1 MSFLS
6 DNYGPNGLLVFIVPS
21 EQIDVNYFKTISANL
36 NRTFKF
42 TFGNVIDRILSDE
55 FENSNLNNYFNN
67 PLNEPDIKK
76 LRVQFDD
83 FFGQINQRLF
93 ISSLF
98 NLYNTIH
105 NKTFNV
111 NLINNQQQQQHL
123 SKLSNLDRFNFLI
136 EMRDKFI
143 NSIPYLDLPYNIKCD
158 LDSAMI
164 DVEAQE
170 FIDLEN
176 NYYKNRRQFNIIG
189 SCLFYKVRILVR
201 YRALI

>member
-189 SCLFYKVRILVR
+189 SCLFYKVRISVL
-201 YRALI
+201 YGPHF

>member
-1 MSFLS
+1 MSFLG

-21 EQIDVNYFKTISANL
+21 EQIDVDYFKTISANL

-105 NKTFNV
+105 NKIFNA

-143 NSIPYLDLPYNIKCD
+143 NTIPYLDLPHNIKCD

-176 NYYKNRRQFNIIG
+176 NYYKNRRQFNIVG
-189 SCLFYKVRILVR
+189 SCLFFKVRISVR
-201 YRALI
+201 YRACI